1 MKTMGGYTPHSK
13 LGMAMKGI
21 KHKPTSSSSSSSSS
35 TKAFPDA
42 KKRIKPLKFNF

>member
-1 MKTMGGYTPHSK
+1 MKTMGGFIPHSK
-13 LGMAMKGI
+13 LSMAIRGV
-21 KHKPTSSSSSSSSS
+21 KHKPSSSSSS

>member
-1 MKTMGGYTPHSK
+1 MKTMGGFIPHSK
-13 LGMAMKGI
+13 LSMAIRGV
-21 KHKPTSSSSSSSSS
+21 KHKPSSSSSSSSS